1 MFKIG
6 QKVVCKDNS
15 SCPELTINK
24 IYTITFIESCPHCGK
39 AALELE
45 EIGDKVINKTGWCFC
60 SSCSNLHFTDQNKVA
75 YFAYR
80 FEPLK
85 YDLLDNKDIISELIE
100 ERADIKIPEL
110 VEN

>member
-6 QKVVCKDNS
+6 QKVVCKNS
-15 SCPELTINK
+15 IQTFPKLVSNK
-24 IYTITFIESCPHCGK
+24 IYTVRSIHKCTNCGDTC
-39 AALELE
+39 LELE
-45 EIGDKVINKTGWCFC
+45 EIISTYISRGTI
-60 SSCSNLHFTDQNKVA
+60 CSNCNQL
-75 YFAYR
+75 YFPDEIQYRASR

>member
-6 QKVVCKDNS
+6 QKVVCKNGTGTVPRIYS
-15 SCPELTINK
+15 NK
-24 IYTITFIESCPHCGK
+24 IYTVSGITRCTGCG
-39 AALELE
+39 AECLELE
-45 EIGDKVINKTGWCFC
+45 ETLQNSFKFKVKCGKCNEIYISNDANYL
-60 SSCSNLHFTDQNKVA
+60 SS
-75 YFAYR
+75 R

-100 ERADIKIPEL
+100 ERADIKVPEL